1 VQRSRR
7 FPRRSSTFWPTTQI
21 PRCETLHVWRHLYLK
36 CIILPRQARDNHW
49 ESSTQ
54 KRDGAFLLYRS
65 KGASERSSMTPR
77 SSIILWSG
85 RASRALSVRKSHL
98 FVLSCLVLS
107 CLVLHRGLSRCGKAT
122 CSACLSYL
130 MFSFLFVMF
139 TIPCAGAYI
148 LYIY

>member
-1 VQRSRR
+1 MLAVCFRLCVQRSRR

-21 PRCETLHVWRHLYLK
+21 PRCKKRHVWRHLYIK
-36 CIILPRQARDNHW
+36 CIILPRQARDNHG

-98 FVLSCLVLS
+98 FCLSCLVLSYLILSCLVLS
-107 CLVLHRGLSRCGKAT
+107 CIEGSLGAGKPPVLLV
-122 CSACLSYL
+122 
-130 MFSFLFVMF
+130 FL
-139 TIPCAGAYI
+139 I
-148 LYIY
+148 

>member
-1 VQRSRR
+1 MQRSRR
-7 FPRRSSTFWPTTQI
+7 FPRRFSTFWPTTQI

-98 FVLSCLVLS
+98 F
-107 CLVLHRGLSRCGKAT
+107 
-122 CSACLSYL
+122 CLSFL
-130 MFSFLFVMF
+130 SDVFFSFRYVHHSLRGCIYTV
-139 TIPCAGAYI
+139 YI
-148 LYIY
+148 LTHIYIYIYMLCIVYTYI